1 MFLNENDIPNLPK
14 RGRRPIDRWVNA
26 APHPRAA
33 RRQRRPQTGQDT
45 TQLHRVIG
53 VISREDLCAKTN
65 EIAFACEPIRHDE
78 GLIEATGFACTA
90 SFSRWHK
97 TSRASPIL
105 RDIDFARYSSL
116 RHWKST
122 DEKTRKFLIEQEI
135 LMTLSESVAS
145 MPRWT
150 LACGPVA
157 PLVPIPSKPR
167 RTGSRA
173 GPMSDIAARHNR

>member
-1 MFLNENDIPNLPK
+1 MGECLAASP
-14 RGRRPIDRWVNA
+14 RRPETAPPANRPGHHA
-26 APHPRAA
+26 ASPRYWSD
-33 RRQRRPQTGQDT
+33 QQ
-45 TQLHRVIG
+45 G
-53 VISREDLCAKTN
+53 VDLCAKTN
-65 EIAFACEPIRHDE
+65 EIAFACEPTRHDE

-157 PLVPIPSKPR
+157 PLVPITSKPR
-167 RTGSRA
+167 RARSYA
-173 GPMSDIAARHNR
+173 APMGDIAAHHNR